1 MKKHGI
7 LNSHLAKI
15 LADLGHTDKIVIAD
29 AGLPVPDGVLK
40 IDLSL
45 KPGVPGFKDVTELLA
60 EEMVVEKVTAAS
72 EIKTA
77 NPQIANFIENQF
89 KKQPVDYLSH
99 EEFKQ
104 LTKEAKAI
112 IRTGEVTPYA
122 NCILQAGVIF

>member
-7 LNSHLAKI
+7 LNSHLAKL

-45 KPGVPGFKDVTELLA
+45 KPGFPAFQDTAAVLA
-60 EEMVVEKVTAAS
+60 DEMVVEKVIAAS
-72 EIKTA
+72 EIKVSNQENA
-77 NPQIANFIENQF
+77 RCLENLFSEQEIE
-89 KKQPVDYLSH
+89 YLSH
-99 EEFKQ
+99 EEFKL

-112 IRTGEVTPYA
+112 IRTGEFTPYA
-122 NCILQAGVIF
+122 NCILQAGVLF